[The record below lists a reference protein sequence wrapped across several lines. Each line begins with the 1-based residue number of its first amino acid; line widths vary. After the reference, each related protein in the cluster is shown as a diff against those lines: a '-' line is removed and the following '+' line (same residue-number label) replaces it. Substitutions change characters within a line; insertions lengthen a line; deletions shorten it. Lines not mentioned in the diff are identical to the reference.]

1 VLPRSPASRWVRALR
16 FVAFAFGGLFAL
28 IVVFVALALV
38 LVDLPFARRLAV
50 RELNAVLASDFK
62 GKLTIENV
70 ASLHVWG
77 VGGVDVR
84 ITAPDGTDVIVARG
98 VRARIAPIALLAS
111 FLRRREPLRVDVFDV
126 DARSIDVDVDSD
138 ASGDL
143 KLVAA
148 FEPLHPA
155 QTTSSG
161 RPTRLQFPRLSVEHT
176 HVHGQMKGAPPIDA
190 DLDGFDG
197 SALIAPDATAI
208 DVSEVRLTARG
219 MPRGAN
225 PHGIVAA
232 HLSIPSKAGA
242 NLGFDASFG
251 GDVGGIPATAKASMD
266 GDQLDAVMDIPKVT
280 GDKIRAVVANAPIYA
295 PAAAHVEAHGTLSAL
310 RATVRGSVGGAEL
323 AIRVIAAV
331 TGKLEATATVD
342 IRDVDLRAFSPTAQA
357 SSLGLHADVRVETN
371 RVDGLAGHFALTTP
385 DATFGAQA
393 IPHSAFAGEF
403 EQRPGNNNAL
413 DLAVRGTIYE
423 PGAPVTVRVDVDT
436 EPPAP
441 IVTLDVGTTVARL
454 ADITRFGGLG
464 SGSAHFH
471 VAGSTT
477 LSTHP
482 SLDLALDADIRGFA
496 HADARV
502 NSAKVTVRAV
512 GSLTSPTLH
521 AAVDASGLRAGRY
534 AFSSAHVAV
543 DGPLVRES
551 VRASLRGDK
560 TSSVGV
566 RAIVG
571 LGAATTVDDAQIA
584 IERGRDA
591 LRVHVDRVHATS
603 GELDIVGA
611 RMTGIGGPAQL
622 DLRLRPGAL
631 TMKGDSKAIDLKALG
646 NLLGIEDTLRRG
658 RLAFAVDL
666 SAQPNGATGAAT
678 IDVMDG
684 CFANVDGLTGHT
696 EMRIDGRKVTG
707 ALKAAAT
714 GIGTVDATDVNLE
727 IGGRGPLAASSWRR
741 AWGKL
746 HIGGHGDLKQIAT
759 LLPANVPPLFARMAG
774 SLALDADIER
784 GNEADVTPN
793 IKLTLTTSDLMLG
806 GRGAPDVVSHGT
818 VLVAPQAWTLSG
830 FDMKIDAATNGT
842 TGATAIGVSL
852 LDKQGTLA
860 SIRAKSPSIPFGPL
874 IASSDGLV
882 ARMLSVPFSA
892 VVDLPQRDLGGLPPM
907 LQLGRMSGDEQAT
920 ISIEGTCLDPA
931 VHVQV
936 KVHSVKFE
944 ASNIVTPLDAD
955 LTAKY
960 EGVRGDVALD
970 VRSSGEMLL
979 RASAH
984 TDASLA
990 AVLTGKSDLAPWSA
1004 SANAKLTRFPLD
1016 SIGPLSNR
1024 HMHGSVSGDFELT
1037 NFHKD
1042 ARVRANVDLSDLQIG
1057 KAKYGSA
1064 KLKAGFDGRA
1074 FKADVRLD
1082 QGTGFADANARVDMT
1097 WGASAAPVANPSG
1110 SAEASLQAKHFQAGL
1125 LAPFLQATMDE
1136 FEGTLDA
1143 DARISL
1149 VAEKKPAMSGSVTF
1163 SHGVVELVALGQE
1176 LREVTSK
1183 ITFTPDGIVRLSD
1196 ASALGTSGKLTA
1208 AGVAR
1213 FDGTTLVAAEADVK
1227 IAKRNAIPVDVQGS
1241 DVGTVYGQLAVK
1253 ATASADHK
1261 TMNLN
1266 VAVPSLHVEL
1276 PQADTH
1282 SVESLDEPPP
1292 QVHVGVYETPSRFVS
1307 LHLDGAKSE
1316 PPTGSSSRGKV
1327 TVSVHLGNDV
1337 EIKRGTDLKVDL
1349 DGDVTAE
1356 LEEKTRL
1363 HGQIRLREGKLD
1375 VKGKSFDIEHGTVTF
1390 VGDPANP
1397 EVNATAGW
1405 TAGDGTRVFADYVGP
1420 LKTGKVSLRSE
1431 PARPQNEIVA
1441 LIAFG
1446 TADGS
1451 EATPYATPQ
1460 PNGTGTQ
1467 AGTVAGGFATAG
1479 LTQGLDKLTGVDIT
1493 AKLDTSQ
1500 ANPRPEVEVQ
1510 IAKDISLQ
1518 LAVVIGTPP
1527 PGTNPDT
1534 TYVTVDWRFLRQ
1546 WSLETTFG
1554 DMGSSIADVVWQH
1567 RY

>member
-1 VLPRSPASRWVRALR
+1 MPPRSPASRWVRALR
-16 FVAFAFGGLFAL
+16 SVAFAFGGFFAL
-28 IVVFVALALV
+28 IVVLVALALV

-70 ASLHVWG
+70 ASIHVWG

-84 ITAPDGTDVIVARG
+84 ITAPDGTCVIAARG

-111 FLRRREPLRVDVFDV
+111 FLRRREPFRVDVFDV

-143 KLVAA
+143 KLEAA

-161 RPTRLQFPRLSVEHT
+161 RPTRLQFPHLSVEHT
-176 HVHGQMKGAPPIDA
+176 HVHGQMKGSPPIDA
-190 DLDGFDG
+190 DLDGFIG

-219 MPRGAN
+219 MPRGSN
-225 PHGIVAA
+225 PHGTAAA

-242 NLGFDASFG
+242 NLGFAASFG
-251 GDVGGIPATAKASMD
+251 GDVGGIPVTAKASMD
-266 GDQLDAVMDIPKVT
+266 GDQLDAVMDVPNVT
-280 GDKIRAVVANAPIYA
+280 GDKIRALVADAPIYA
-295 PAAAHVEAHGTLSAL
+295 PAAAHLEAHGPLSAL
-310 RATVRGSVGGAEL
+310 RATVRASLGGGEL
-323 AIRVIAAV
+323 AIWAIVAV

-342 IRDVDLRAFSPTAQA
+342 IRDVDLRAFSPTAPT
-357 SSLGLHADVRVETN
+357 SSLGLHADVRVETD
-371 RVDGLAGHFALTTP
+371 RVGGLAGHFALTTP
-385 DATFGAQA
+385 DATLGVRGV
-393 IPHSAFAGEF
+393 PHSAFAGEF
-403 EQRPGNNNAL
+403 EQRPGNNAV
-413 DLAVRGTIYE
+413 DLALRGTIYE
-423 PGAPVTVRVDVDT
+423 PGAPVAVRVEVDT

-441 IVTLDVGTTVARL
+441 IVTVDVGTTVARL
-454 ADITRFGGLG
+454 ADMTRFGGLG

-471 VAGSTT
+471 VAGSAT
-477 LSTHP
+477 LSTPP
-482 SLDLALDADIRGFA
+482 SLDLALDADIRGLA
-496 HADARV
+496 HADARAD
-502 NSAKVTVRAV
+502 SAKLRVRAV
-512 GSLTSPTLH
+512 GSLASPTLH
-521 AAVDASGLRAGRY
+521 AALDASGLRAGRY

-560 TSSVGV
+560 TSSIGV

-584 IERGRDA
+584 IERGRDT
-591 LRVHVDRVHATS
+591 LRVHVDRLRATS
-603 GELDIVGA
+603 GELDIAGA
-611 RMTGIGGPAQL
+611 RMTGVGGPAQL

-631 TMKGDSKAIDLKALG
+631 TLKGDSKPIDLKALG
-646 NLLGIEDTLRRG
+646 SLLGIEDTLRQG

-666 SAQPNGATGAAT
+666 AAQPNGAKGAAT
-678 IDVMDG
+678 IEVRDG
-684 CFANVDGLTGHT
+684 CFANVDGLTGRT
-696 EMRIDGRKVTG
+696 EIRVDGRKVTG
-707 ALKAAAT
+707 GLKAAAT
-714 GIGTVDATDVNLE
+714 GIGTVDVTDVNLE
-727 IGGRGPLAASSWRR
+727 VGGGGPLAASSWRR
-741 AWGKL
+741 AWGKV
-746 HIGGHGDLKQIAT
+746 HIGGHGDLKQIAA

-784 GNEADVTPN
+784 DNEADVTPN

-806 GRGAPDVVSHGT
+806 GRGEPDVVRHGT

-830 FDMKIDAATNGT
+830 FDVKIDAAANGT

-874 IASSDGLV
+874 IASSDGSI
-882 ARMLSVPFSA
+882 ARMLRVPFSA
-892 VVDLPQRDLGGLPPM
+892 VVDLPRRDLGGLPPM
-907 LQLGRMSGDEQAT
+907 LQLGRMSGNEQAT
-920 ISIEGTCLDPA
+920 ISIEGTCLEPA
-931 VHVQV
+931 FHMQV
-936 KVHSVKFE
+936 KVDSVKFE

-955 LTAKY
+955 MTAKY
-960 EGVRGDVALD
+960 DGVKGDVTID
-970 VRSSGEMLL
+970 VRSSGETLL

-990 AVLTGKSDLAPWSA
+990 AVLSGKSDLAPWSA

-1016 SIGPLSNR
+1016 AIGPLADR
-1024 HMHGSVSGDFELT
+1024 RMHGSVSGDFELT
-1037 NFHKD
+1037 NVHKD
-1042 ARVRANVDLSDLQIG
+1042 ARLRADVDLSDLRIG

-1064 KLKAGFDGRA
+1064 RLKAGFDGHA

-1082 QGTGFADANARVDMT
+1082 QGTGFAEANARVDMT
-1097 WGASAAPVANPSG
+1097 WGASAAPVVDPSG

-1149 VAEKKPAMSGSVTF
+1149 VDQKKPAMSGSVTF

-1176 LREVTSK
+1176 LREVTST

-1196 ASALGTSGKLTA
+1196 ASALGTSGKVTA

-1213 FDGTTLVAAEADVK
+1213 FDGARLVAAEADFK

-1241 DVGTVYGQLAVK
+1241 DLGTLYGQFAVK
-1253 ATASADHK
+1253 ATPSADHK

-1266 VAVPSLHVEL
+1266 VAMSSLHVEL

-1307 LHLDGAKSE
+1307 LHLDGANSE
-1316 PPTGSSSRGKV
+1316 PSKDSSSQGKI
-1327 TVSVHLGNDV
+1327 TVSIHLGNDV

-1356 LEEKTRL
+1356 LEEKTLL

-1397 EVNATAGW
+1397 EVNVTAGW

-1467 AGTVAGGFATAG
+1467 AGTAAGGFATAG

-1493 AKLDTSQ
+1493 AKIDTSQ

-1534 TYVTVDWRFLRQ
+1534 TYVTLDWRFLRQ